1 MWLLQNCGS
10 VLCQHFCGKVFKYF
24 KMHVLFFLGAM
35 TSRNVKCDVLK
46 EPFGT
51 DGLLWFNRNVKC
63 TKHNWKLNV
72 STMKY
77 VNPPDSFLQD
87 ELGKSAK
94 IIFFLLWRLI
104 SLLLHQ
110 RVLNVEILAAPE

>member
-1 MWLLQNCGS
+1 MVVFCANIS
-10 VLCQHFCGKVFKYF
+10 VVKFLNVSKC
-24 KMHVLFFLGAM
+24 MSFFLGAM

-51 DGLLWFNRNVKC
+51 DGLLWFNRTVKC

-87 ELGKSAK
+87 ELGESAK
-94 IIFFLLWRLI
+94 IIFFYLGCLFYCCYTKE
-104 SLLLHQ
+104 
-110 RVLNVEILAAPE
+110 V